1 MTKFDRP
8 TLRALRSDLDELLAT
23 FNTSK
28 RDIKIELGGCNYS
41 DGEATFKLKVTK
53 NGAKTRVQELTEQM
67 ARLEELDLSKIAN
80 LDGDDYSISE
90 FRPKASKRPWL
101 ITKLKTGQLYTVD
114 TNTVKRHFSVKP
126 NVFST

>member
-8 TLRALRSDLDELLAT
+8 TLKALRSDLEELLAT
-23 FNTSK
+23 FNTDK
-28 RDIKIELGGCNYS
+28 HDIKIELGSCTYS

-80 LDGDDYSISE
+80 LNGDDYSIAE
-90 FRPKASKRPWL
+90 FRPKASKRAWL
-101 ITKLKTGQLYTVD
+101 IRKLKTGQLYTVD
-114 TNTVKRHFSVKP
+114 TNTVKRHFSAKA

>member
-8 TLRALRSDLDELLAT
+8 SLRILRSDLEELLAT

-28 RDIKIELGGCNYS
+28 HNITFDLGGCTYS
-41 DGEATFKLKVTK
+41 DGEATFKLKVIK

-80 LDGDDYSISE
+80 LGGDDYSISE

>member
-8 TLRALRSDLDELLAT
+8 SLRILRSDLEELLAT

-28 RDIKIELGGCNYS
+28 HGIKIELGGCNYS

-101 ITKLKTGQLYTVD
+101 ITKLKTGQLFTID
-114 TNTVKRHFSVKP
+114 TETAKRHFSIKP

>member
-28 RDIKIELGGCNYS
+28 HDIKIELGGCNYS

-80 LDGDDYSISE
+80 LGGDDYSISE
-90 FRPKASKRPWL
+90 VRPKASKRPWL

>member
-28 RDIKIELGGCNYS
+28 HDIKIELGGCNYS

-90 FRPKASKRPWL
+90 VRPKASKRPWL

>member
-28 RDIKIELGGCNYS
+28 HDIKIELGGCNYS

-53 NGAKTRVQELTEQM
+53 NGAKTRAQELTEQM

-80 LDGDDYSISE
+80 LGGDDYSISE

>member
-28 RDIKIELGGCNYS
+28 HDIKIELGSCNYS

-80 LDGDDYSISE
+80 LGGDDYSITE

>member
-28 RDIKIELGGCNYS
+28 HDIKIELGGCNYS

>member
-8 TLRALRSDLDELLAT
+8 TLKALRSDLDELLAT
-23 FNTSK
+23 FNTDK
-28 RDIKIELGGCNYS
+28 HDIKIELGNCTYS

-80 LDGDDYSISE
+80 LNGDDYSIAE

-114 TNTVKRHFSVKP
+114 TNTVKRHFSAKA

>member
-8 TLRALRSDLDELLAT
+8 TLKALRSDLDELLAT
-23 FNTSK
+23 FNTDK
-28 RDIKIELGGCNYS
+28 HDIKIELGNCTYS

-80 LDGDDYSISE
+80 LNGDDYSIAE
-90 FRPKASKRPWL
+90 FRPKASKRAWL
-101 ITKLKTGQLYTVD
+101 IRKLKTGQLYTVD
-114 TNTVKRHFSVKP
+114 TNTVKRHFSAKA